1 MKAIP
6 APDRFKRGKKS
17 VNVWVDEA
25 IWGHR
30 FYNDQT
36 PWLVFLEFLCV
47 FRARHKAGRALNESR
62 RDGTHESFLY
72 HVPRLLP
79 LRELVFNNPHI
90 QNIEASRGSE
100 NEKWL
105 DWLGHVNANGYDFS
119 FLQDRFGKFS
129 KLTHIVEYFQNT
141 AIEPHRQRRWTSRF
155 IFPHGP
161 DCLYAD
167 LPKNPSGSPDRR
179 FFARGGELLYLMLCR
194 SGHGPEIADLIN
206 KKLLRTQD
214 PWNRVAKALL
224 PPDCDGDTE
233 KVSSFIGYLPYA
245 EREEYTELAK
255 TWKQLLQLQ
264 LPGAA
269 LFDPLVRLSSLHM
282 LLYMLRRAAEEIGG
296 DKKEPRFVLEIAAPG
311 KTMLYELSSE
321 SLRAN
326 RMSTLRAVR
335 AHVESAMGD
344 EGWHHARNARV
355 PADAI
360 RDFLINRF
368 AWKPEDPVGGDHG
381 NIFSELRA
389 YVEKR
394 HKQHVAK
401 VHNEWTRQI
410 GLTFSQRAVGT
421 WYAPSDALL
430 KALVMCIVEDG
441 REEYHRFLAK
451 LYERFRIVIAAPEA
465 ERAFGSLPTDQHV
478 FTRNAQRLEQ
488 RLQTLGLLRRLS
500 DDCAYVQNPFRRH
513 A

>member
-1 MKAIP
+1 MNTVP
-6 APDRFKRGKKS
+6 VPHSFKRD

-47 FRARHKAGRALNESR
+47 FRARHRAGYALNEPLSR
-62 RDGTHESFLY
+62 GTHEVRY
-72 HVPRLLP
+72 HIPRLLP
-79 LRELVFNNPHI
+79 LRELVFGNPHI
-90 QNIEASRGSE
+90 QRIEATRRSD

-105 DWLGHVNANGYDFS
+105 EWLSYINLNGYDFS
-119 FLQDRFGKFS
+119 FLQHRFEKFS
-129 KLTHIVEYFQNT
+129 SLTHVVDYFQNT
-141 AIEPHRQRRWTSRF
+141 AIEPHRERRWTSRF

-161 DCLYAD
+161 DCLFAD
-167 LPKNPSGSPDRR
+167 LPKNPSKSPDRR

-194 SGHGPEIADLIN
+194 SGHGPEIAELIN

-214 PWNRVAKALL
+214 PWNRVAQALL
-224 PPDCDGDTE
+224 PHDYDSDTD
-233 KVSSFIGYLPYA
+233 KVSSWIGYLPYM
-245 EREEYTELAK
+245 ERGEYKALAK

-264 LPGAA
+264 LPGAV
-269 LFDPLVRLSSLHM
+269 LFDPLVRLSALHM
-282 LLYMLRRAAEEIGG
+282 LLYILRRAAEEIGG

-335 AHVESAMGD
+335 AHVESAKGD
-344 EGWHHARNARV
+344 EGWHRALNARV
-355 PADAI
+355 PADAV
-360 RDFLINRF
+360 RDFLIDRF
-368 AWKPEDPVGGDHG
+368 AWKPEDDDLAGGPD
-381 NIFSELRA
+381 NIFSKLRSYA
-389 YVEKR
+389 EKR
-394 HKQHVAK
+394 HKQHVDK

-410 GLTFSQRAVGT
+410 GLTVSQRAVGT
-421 WYAPSDALL
+421 WYTPSDSLL

-465 ERAFGSLPTDQHV
+465 ERAFSHLPTDQHV
-478 FTRNAQRLEQ
+478 FALNAQRLEQ
-488 RLQTLGLLRRLS
+488 RLRTLGLLRRLS